1 MGNYGTNLEGFGGF
15 EGGVNADKG
24 APLVST
30 SSDGETSLLFGP
42 AALREIQAGV
52 ANGDFAIPPDAAGDT
67 ITEEN
72 PLPYWTF
79 TDVNSAG
86 AITAAIV
93 ADAGAGSGNVLRF
106 TVASGTLT
114 GKSATLSRFIPVASS
129 ASRSFSFYAEATFDN
144 GTNSTQANATLACQ
158 FYKADQ
164 TTTTG
169 TAFNSATKTFDLLQ
183 TPLGINA
190 PDIYSVAPDN
200 ANMTAP
206 ADAAYLKITITI
218 ATVATQSAARTVDL
232 TEVRLAHGLPEL
244 FLTDKT
250 APATKNPAYITNE
263 NGELQ
268 IVEGTGDSQFY
279 LAAATTLTTGAG
291 VQTIGNF
298 AIDSETITANVQDNI
313 LLSSGADITVQATS
327 TVDITAPSGAYITT
341 DGSTLGT
348 LNVGEIQD
356 TLDLNLAVGG
366 GDVIIQDTGAS
377 LPRLLYRDSTGT
389 FLGGIRMAEA
399 NIFRFLN
406 GSSSADYAYLY
417 AERIYP
423 MNGTTASRYIDDD
436 GTRTRFSGGITVTGD
451 ATATGGIGFDGAIYG
466 TSALTGPN
474 IDLGGTNARLWTH
487 SSSAADVA
495 ASTSS
500 TVSGVL
506 ITKATAGQPST
517 NINGTAT
524 TDAFADALRNG
535 GIAVDTTNNRGY
547 FYANGWKYA
556 ALTTPSDSR
565 LKEDITEITGA
576 LDTLRQLVPVAFKWK
591 RPEAHNR
598 AEAVADDGTRLGFIA
613 DQVAT
618 TDLAHWVETLGVDER
633 EADLVDTTEVLA
645 VNIPQNEMEALVVQA
660 LLDIDARL
668 KALEGK

>member
-1 MGNYGTNLEGFGGF
+1 VGKYGTNLEGFGAY

-30 SSDGETSLLFGP
+30 SSDGETALLFGP

-67 ITEEN
+67 ITSEN

-114 GKSATLSRFIPVASS
+114 GKSATLSRYIPVASS

-144 GTNSTQANATLACQ
+144 ATLSAQSKVKVGCQ

-164 TTTTG
+164 VTTTG
-169 TAFNSATKTFDLLQ
+169 TAFESATYDLGDFVS
-183 TPLGINA
+183 PFGAIA
-190 PDIYSVAPDN
+190 PDLYATTPDLSKT
-200 ANMTAP
+200 TAP

-218 ATVATQSAARTVDL
+218 STAATQSANRVIDL
-232 TEVRLAHGLPEL
+232 TEVRVSSGLPDL
-244 FLTDKT
+244 ILTDKDDPVT
-250 APATKNPAYITNE
+250 YQPALITNE
-263 NGELQ
+263 SGVLRLRASNG
-268 IVEGTGDSQFY
+268 DY
-279 LAAATTLTTGAG
+279 LEINPSNLVIAATAVVNEDLR
-291 VQTIGNF
+291 V
-298 AIDSETITANVQDNI
+298 
-313 LLSSGADITVQATS
+313 SGDL
-327 TVDITAPSGAYITT
+327 
-341 DGSTLGT
+341 GS
-348 LNVGEIQD
+348 
-356 TLDLNLAVGG
+356 
-366 GDVIIQDTGAS
+366 
-377 LPRLLYRDSTGT
+377 
-389 FLGGIRMAEA
+389 
-399 NIFRFLN
+399 
-406 GSSSADYAYLY
+406 
-417 AERIYP
+417 
-423 MNGTTASRYIDDD
+423 
-436 GTRTRFSGGITVTGD
+436 
-451 ATATGGIGFDGAIYG
+451 DGAIYG
-466 TSALTGPN
+466 SSSLAGPN
-474 IDLGGTNARLWTH
+474 INLGGTNARLWTL
-487 SSSAADVA
+487 STTAADVA

-500 TVSGVL
+500 TTSGVL

-524 TDAFADALRNG
+524 TDAFSDALRNG
-535 GIAVDTTNNRGY
+535 GIAVDTTNNRAY
-547 FYANGWKYA
+547 FYSGGWKYA

-565 LKEDITEITGA
+565 LKQEITEISGA

-591 RPEAHNR
+591 RPEAHGR

-613 DQVAT
+613 EQVAT
-618 TDLAHWVETLGVDER
+618 TDLKHWVETLGVDER
-633 EADLVDTTEVLA
+633 EADLVDTPEVLA

-668 KALEGK
+668 KALESR